1 MGEKPLSFDRTI
13 SFGLIVAVLVQSA
26 SALLWVGAAE
36 TRILTLEKTMNIK
49 PPVSERLARIEE
61 QMEMTRLSLSRIE
74 RQLDDSQKNARP

>member
-1 MGEKPLSFDRTI
+1 MAERALTIDRTI
-13 SFGLIVAVLVQSA
+13 TFSLGLAVLVQSA

-36 TRILTLEKTMNIK
+36 ARLLALESVVNIK

-74 RQLDDSQKNARP
+74 RQLDDTRTSPRP

>member
-1 MGEKPLSFDRTI
+1 MSEKPLSFDRTI

-61 QMEMTRLSLSRIE
+61 QMEMTRLSLFRIE